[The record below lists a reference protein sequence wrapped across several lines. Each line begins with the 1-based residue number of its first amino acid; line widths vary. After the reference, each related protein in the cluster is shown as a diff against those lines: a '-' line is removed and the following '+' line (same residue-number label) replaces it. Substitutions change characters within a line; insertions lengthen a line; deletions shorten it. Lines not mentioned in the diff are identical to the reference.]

1 MRLKSIKLAGF
12 KSFVDPTTVNFPSNL
27 CAVVGPNGC
36 GKSNIIDAVRWVMG
50 ESSAKNLRGEQM
62 TDVIFNGSSN
72 RKPVGQAMVE
82 LIFDNTD
89 RKITGE
95 YAAFNEISVKR
106 IVNTEAQSTYMLNG
120 TKCRR
125 RDITD
130 IFLGTGLGPRSYSII
145 EQGMVSRL
153 IESKPEDLRVFIEE
167 AAGISKYKERRK
179 ETESRISRTKENLE
193 RLTDIREEL
202 ERQLQ
207 HLQRQAKSAEKY
219 REFKQEERDM
229 TARLQALRWQ
239 QLDNDLSGS
248 QELISELE
256 IRLEAGIARYR
267 AIEAEIEQHRAG
279 GSEAT
284 ENYQQVQAQYYN
296 LGSEISRIEQTLEH
310 QRQRKRQLE
319 EDLNDTM
326 DALNRAEAELQKD
339 LDTITA
345 LDDEVSM
352 IEPALEDA
360 RARETDASSAL
371 EAAEQAMQ
379 SWQTD
384 WDKFNQESSNI
395 VRKAEVEQQR
405 INHLENIVDR
415 GTARKGLL
423 GKELESLAT
432 DPEAEQLAMI
442 ETNLGELSL
451 KQGDL
456 EKQSAAHNARINST
470 REQLQD
476 SNSRLSQA
484 RSQLQTLL
492 GRQAS
497 LEALQQQALGLKHK
511 TRQQWLEKNKL
522 AGRPHLVDGLKVS
535 DGWQKAVET
544 VLGEHLQAIQ
554 VDDLNQLST
563 ALQDFSEGQI
573 ILHDSKTA
581 SAAAASGAAVN
592 SALASRTLQSQLTST
607 VALDSVLAGIYTAD
621 NLAEGLG
628 LRGQLQAG
636 ESLITREGVW
646 LGRDWLK
653 VARGFDEK
661 AGMIQRQ
668 EELTALAEQIA
679 TIEAGVDELLEQ
691 VAQQQQSLRTLE
703 LEKEDIIRNLGLVN
717 RELTATSSDRS
728 ARLMKIEQV
737 TERRKRLRVEID
749 DLEKQLQIE
758 QKNIEAG
765 RAGLQ
770 IALDQ
775 MELDNANR
783 EEQLLSRDEFRRVLD
798 QARQTARNDR
808 EQAHQMVLRHQ
819 TLLAQLS
826 SLRITL
832 ERVSAQVK
840 TYGLRRDQLQENL
853 KTTDNPLP
861 GLKAELETKLASRHE
876 LEQQL
881 SLARGKV
888 EELDHAMRALE
899 TQRHQSQEATQTVRD
914 ELVTLKL
921 NSEGAHVRRAALL
934 QQLQESQYDLQT
946 LLQSMPADAND
957 KVFEQ
962 ELEQIAGRIQ
972 RLGPINLAAID
983 EYTTQSQRKIY
994 LDAQNSELERA
1005 LDTLQNAILKIDK
1018 ETRTRFKETFDKIN
1032 HGLQALFPK
1041 VFGGGH
1047 AYLDMVGEDLLD
1059 TGVAIMARPPGKKN
1073 STIHLLSGGEKAMTA
1088 IALVFSIFQL
1098 NPSPFC
1104 MLDEVD
1110 APLDDAN
1117 VGRYAA
1123 LVKEMSEFVQF
1134 IFITH
1139 NRLTMEAA
1147 NQLLG
1152 VTMHEPGVSR
1162 LVTVNI
1168 EEAAELAA
1176 M

>member
-12 KSFVDPTTVNFPSNL
+12 KSFVDPTTVNLPSNL
-27 CAVVGPNGC
+27 CAIVGPNGC

-72 RKPVGQAMVE
+72 RKPVGQASVE
-82 LIFDNTD
+82 LVFDNSE
-89 RKITGE
+89 RRITGE
-95 YAAFNEISVKR
+95 YAGFTEISVKR
-106 IVNTEAQSTYMLNG
+106 TVNTEAQSTYMLNG

-153 IESKPEDLRVFIEE
+153 IESRPEDLRVFIEE

-219 REFKQEERDM
+219 REFKQEERDT

-239 QLDNDLSGS
+239 RLDTELAGS
-248 QELISELE
+248 QQLISELE
-256 IRLEAGIARYR
+256 ITLEAGIAEYR
-267 AIEAEIEQHRAG
+267 AIEAEIEQFRAG
-279 GSEAT
+279 GSEAN
-284 ENYQQVQAQYYN
+284 ESYQRIQAEYYS
-296 LGSEISRIEQTLEH
+296 LGSDISRIEQSIEY

-319 EDLNDTM
+319 DDLRDTM
-326 DALNRAEAELQKD
+326 DSLSRAETELQTD
-339 LDTITA
+339 LTRITT
-345 LDDEVSM
+345 LDEEVSM
-352 IEPALEDA
+352 LEPQLEDI
-360 RARETDASSAL
+360 RAQEDQTSSAL
-371 EAAEQAMQ
+371 EEAEQTMQ
-379 SWQTD
+379 RWQHD
-384 WDKFNQESSNI
+384 WDQFNQESSGT

-415 GTARKGLL
+415 GMARKTSL

-432 DPEAEQLAMI
+432 DPEAEQLAML
-442 ETNLGELSL
+442 ENNLGELSL
-451 KQGDL
+451 RQGEL
-456 EKQSAAHNARINST
+456 ERQSAGLNARIDAT
-470 REQLQD
+470 RKQLQD
-476 SNSRLSQA
+476 TNSQLSQQ
-484 RSQLQTLL
+484 RSQLQALL

-497 LEALQQQALGLKHK
+497 LEALQQQALGSKQQ
-511 TRQQWLEKNKL
+511 TRQRWLEKNQL
-522 AGRPHLVDGLKVS
+522 AGKARLVDGLKVTS
-535 DGWQKAVET
+535 GWDKAVET
-544 VLGEHLQAIQ
+544 VLGEHLQAIR
-554 VDDLNQLST
+554 VDDLAKLET
-563 ALQDFSEGQI
+563 ALQDFSEGQVV
-573 ILHDSKTA
+573 LHD
-581 SAAAASGAAVN
+581 GHAVEDAN
-592 SALASRTLQSQLTST
+592 GRNPQLAKRALIDQVTSST
-607 VALDSVLAGIYTAD
+607 SLASVLAGIYTAD
-621 NLAEGLG
+621 NLADGLG
-628 LRGQLQAG
+628 LRQHLQAG

-646 LGRDWLK
+646 LGRDWVR

-668 EELTALAEQIA
+668 EELNVVGEQISAIEALA
-679 TIEAGVDELLEQ
+679 DELLAQAEENQQGLRSLEQ
-691 VAQQQQSLRTLE
+691 
-703 LEKEDIIRNLGLVN
+703 EKEDIIRNLGVVN
-717 RELTATSSDRS
+717 RELTAISSDRS

-737 TERRKRLRVEID
+737 TERRKRLRGEID
-749 DLEKQLQIE
+749 ELEKQLHIE
-758 QKNIEAG
+758 QSNIATA
-765 RAGLQ
+765 RNGLQ
-770 IALDQ
+770 TALDQ
-775 MELDNANR
+775 MEFDNGRR
-783 EEQLLSRDEFRRVLD
+783 EEQLLGRDDYRRVLD
-798 QARQTARNDR
+798 QARQKARDER
-808 EQAHQMVLRHQ
+808 EQAHQLALRHQ

-840 TYGLRRDQLQENL
+840 SYQLRRDQLQEHL
-853 KTTDNPLP
+853 QTTDNPLP
-861 GLKAELETKLASRHE
+861 ALKQELETKLGSRLV

-881 SLARGKV
+881 ASARGKV
-888 EELDHAMRALE
+888 EEFVQGLRALE
-899 TQRHQSQEATQTVRD
+899 SRRHQTQDHTQRVRD
-914 ELVTLKL
+914 ELVTRKL
-921 NSEGAHVRRAALL
+921 NSEGAHVKRAALA
-934 QQLQESQYDLQT
+934 QQLLESQYDLQT
-946 LLQSMPADAND
+946 VLASMPPDISETGC
-957 KVFEQ
+957 EQ
-962 ELEQIAGRIQ
+962 ELEQVAVRIQ

-983 EYTTQSQRKIY
+983 EYSTQSQRKVY
-994 LDAQNSELERA
+994 LDAQNDELERA
-1005 LDTLQNAILKIDK
+1005 LDTLQNAIRKIDK

-1032 HGLQALFPK
+1032 NGLQALFPK

-1123 LVKEMSEFVQF
+1123 LVKEMSAVVQF

-1162 LVTVNI
+1162 LVTVDI

>member
-12 KSFVDPTTVNFPSNL
+12 KSFVDPTTVNLPSNL
-27 CAVVGPNGC
+27 CAIVGPNGC

-50 ESSAKNLRGEQM
+50 ESSAKNLRGESM

-72 RKPVGQAMVE
+72 RKPVGQASVE
-82 LIFDNTD
+82 LVFDNSE

-106 IVNTEAQSTYMLNG
+106 LVNSDAQSTYMLNG

-153 IESKPEDLRVFIEE
+153 IESKPEDLRTFIEE
-167 AAGISKYKERRK
+167 AAGISRYKERRK

-207 HLQRQAKSAEKY
+207 HLQRQAKAAEKY
-219 REFKQEERDM
+219 REYKQEERDS

-239 QLDNDLSGS
+239 RLDTELASAQAVIADLEV
-248 QELISELE
+248 Q
-256 IRLEAGIARYR
+256 LEAAIARYR
-267 AIEAEIEQHRAG
+267 AIEAEIEQLRSDG
-279 GSEAT
+279 GDASEA
-284 ENYQQVQAQYYN
+284 YQRVQSQYYG
-296 LGSEISRIEQTLEH
+296 LGTEISRLEQSIDF

-319 EDLNDTM
+319 QDLRDTT
-326 DALNRAEAELQKD
+326 DSLARAKAELQSD
-339 LDTITA
+339 LDHITRLDEEVSLVEPMIEEVRSQEEAATTA
-345 LDDEVSM
+345 LESA
-352 IEPALEDA
+352 E
-360 RARETDASSAL
+360 RAML
-371 EAAEQAMQ
+371 G
-379 SWQTD
+379 WQQE
-384 WDKFNQESSNI
+384 WDQFNQESAAV
-395 VRKAEVEQQR
+395 VRRAEVEQQR

-415 GTARKGLL
+415 GLARRAALSR
-423 GKELESLAT
+423 ELEGLAT
-432 DPEAEQLAMI
+432 DPEAEQLALL
-442 ETNLGELSL
+442 ESNLGELGL
-451 KQGDL
+451 RQGDL
-456 EKQSAAHNARINST
+456 EKQSAVQNARIDQT
-470 REQLQD
+470 RKQLQEV
-476 SNSRLSQA
+476 NSRLSQQ
-484 RSQLQTLL
+484 RSRLQTLL

-497 LEALQQQALGLKHK
+497 LEALQQQALGNKQQG
-511 TRQQWLEKNKL
+511 RQQWLERNAL
-522 AGRPHLVDGLKVS
+522 AARPRVVDGLKVAA
-535 DGWQKAVET
+535 GWEKAVET
-544 VLGEHLQAIQ
+544 VLGEQLQAIQ
-554 VDDLNQLST
+554 VDELDAYGA
-563 ALQDFSEGQI
+563 ALESFAEGH
-573 ILHDSKTA
+573 LVLRDGTPGA
-581 SAAAASGAAVN
+581 EAAAN
-592 SALASRTLQSQLTST
+592 PALAARSLA
-607 VALDSVLAGIYTAD
+607 ALVTATGSLSSVLAGIYVAD
-621 NLAEGLG
+621 NLVEA
-628 LRGQLQAG
+628 LRLRSQLRDG
-636 ESLITREGVW
+636 ETLVSREGVW
-646 LGRDWLK
+646 CGRDWVR
-653 VARGFDEK
+653 VARGFDET

-668 EELTALAEQIA
+668 EELNQLAAEVASEEAL
-679 TIEAGVDELLEQ
+679 IEELLGSAEACQ
-691 VAQQQQSLRTLE
+691 KQLRELE
-703 LEKEDIIRNLGLVN
+703 LEKEDIIRSLGTVN
-717 RELTATSSDRS
+717 RELTAASSDRS

-737 TERRKRLRVEID
+737 TERRKRLRAEVD
-749 DLEKQLQIE
+749 DLEKQIQVE
-758 QKNIEAG
+758 QKNIVSA

-770 IALDQ
+770 EALDR
-775 MELDNANR
+775 MEVDNAR
-783 EEQLLSRDEFRRVLD
+783 RDEQVVHRDDLRRALD
-798 QARQTARNDR
+798 LARQRARSDKD
-808 EQAHQMVLRHQ
+808 QAHQLALRQQ
-819 TLLAQLS
+819 TLLAQLA
-826 SLRITL
+826 SLRVAL
-832 ERVSAQVK
+832 ERISAQVK
-840 TYGLRRDQLQENL
+840 SHEQRRDLLQENL
-853 KTTDNPLP
+853 RSTDDPLP
-861 GLKAELETKLASRHE
+861 ALQAELDIKLVSRAQ
-876 LEQQL
+876 LESQL
-881 SLARGKV
+881 GAARGRV
-888 EELDHAMRALE
+888 EELDLALRALE
-899 TQRHQSQEATQTVRD
+899 NRRQQAQEASQKLRD
-914 ELVTLKL
+914 ALVTLRL
-921 NSEGAHVRRAALL
+921 NSEGAHVKRAALA
-934 QQLQESQYDLQT
+934 QQLQQAQYDLAT
-946 LLQSMPADAND
+946 VLELLPADASEPAL
-957 KVFEQ
+957 EQ

-983 EYTTQSQRKIY
+983 EFSTQSQRKIY
-994 LDAQNSELERA
+994 LDAQNDELQRA
-1005 LDTLQNAILKIDK
+1005 LETLENAIRKIDK

-1041 VFGGGH
+1041 IFGGGH

-1123 LVKEMSEFVQF
+1123 LVREMSEVVQF

>member
-12 KSFVDPTTVNFPSNL
+12 KSFVDPTTVNLPSNL

-62 TDVIFNGSSN
+62 TDVIFSGSSN
-72 RKPVGQAMVE
+72 RKPVGQASVE
-82 LIFDNTD
+82 LIFDNSD
-89 RKITGE
+89 NKIKGE
-95 YAAFNEISVKR
+95 YAAFSEISVKR

-207 HLQRQAKSAEKY
+207 HLQRQAKAAEKY

-239 QLDNDLSGS
+239 QLDSELAGS
-248 QELISELE
+248 QAKISALE
-256 IRLEAGIARYR
+256 IRLEAGIAKYR

-284 ENYQQVQAQYYN
+284 EHYQQVQAQYYN
-296 LGSEISRIEQTLEH
+296 LGSEISRIEQNLEH

-319 EDLNDTM
+319 ADLNDTM
-326 DALNRAEAELQKD
+326 EALQRAESELQKD

-345 LDDEVSM
+345 LDDEVIK
-352 IEPALEDA
+352 IEPALAEA
-360 RARETDASSAL
+360 RAREAEAGTAL

-379 SWQTD
+379 SWQSG
-384 WDKFNQESSNI
+384 WDQFNQDSSNT

-415 GTARKGLL
+415 GIARKGSL

-432 DPEAEQLAMI
+432 DPEAEQLATI
-442 ETNLGELSL
+442 ESNLGALSL
-451 KQGDL
+451 RQADL

-476 SNSRLSQA
+476 GNSKLSGA

-511 TRQQWLEKNKL
+511 NRQLWLEKNKL
-522 AGRPHLVDGLKVS
+522 AGRPHLVDGLKVNN
-535 DGWQKAVET
+535 GWQKAVET

-554 VDDLNQLST
+554 VDNLNSLDK
-563 ALQDFSEGQI
+563 ALQEFTEGQV
-573 ILHDSKTA
+573 ILHDGTA
-581 SAAAASGAAVN
+581 AGTAVAN
-592 SALASRTLQSQLTST
+592 PAMAGRSLLGQLTSK
-607 VALDSVLAGIYTAD
+607 VSLDSVLAGIYTAD

-628 LRGQLQAG
+628 LRSKLLPG

-646 LGRDWLK
+646 IGRDWLK

-668 EELTALAEQIA
+668 EELAAVGKQVETNEASVEALLTLVAE
-679 TIEAGVDELLEQ
+679 
-691 VAQQQQSLRTLE
+691 QQQSLRTLE

-717 RELTATSSDRS
+717 RELTAISSDRS
-728 ARLMKIEQV
+728 ARQMKIEQV
-737 TERRKRLRVEID
+737 TERRKRLRLEID

-758 QKNIEAG
+758 QKNILAA
-765 RAGLQ
+765 RASLQ
-770 IALDQ
+770 VALDQ
-775 MELDNANR
+775 MEVDNARR
-783 EEQLLSRDEFRRVLD
+783 EEHLLSRDEFRRVLD
-798 QARQTARNDR
+798 QARQKARTDR
-808 EQAHQMVLRHQ
+808 EQAHQLVLRHQ
-819 TLLAQLS
+819 TMLAQLS

-840 TYGLRRDQLQENL
+840 TYELRRDQLQENL
-853 KTTDNPLP
+853 KTTDDPLP
-861 GLKAELETKLASRHE
+861 GLKVELETKLGSRQQ

-881 SLARGKV
+881 AAARGKV
-888 EELDHAMRALE
+888 EELDLALRSLE
-899 TQRHQSQEATQTVRD
+899 SQRHQSQESTQKVRD

-921 NSEGAHVRRAALL
+921 NSEGAHVKRAALL
-934 QQLQESQYDLQT
+934 QQLQESQYDLQA
-946 LLQSMPADAND
+946 LLEAMPADASE
-957 KVFEQ
+957 KGCEA
-962 ELEQIAGRIQ
+962 ELEQIAARVQ

-983 EYTTQSQRKIY
+983 EYSTQSQRKIY
-994 LDAQNSELERA
+994 LDAQNAELERA
-1005 LDTLQNAILKIDK
+1005 LDTLQNAIRKIDK

-1032 HGLQALFPK
+1032 HGLQELFPK

-1123 LVKEMSEFVQF
+1123 LVKEMSEVVQF